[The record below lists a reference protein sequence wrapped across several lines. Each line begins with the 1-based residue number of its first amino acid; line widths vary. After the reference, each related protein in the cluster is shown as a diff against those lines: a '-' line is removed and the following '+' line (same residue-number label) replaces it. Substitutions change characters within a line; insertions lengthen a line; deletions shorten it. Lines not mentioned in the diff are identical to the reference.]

1 MPSTQATGPT
11 LAPTLDELL
20 ALLERTPSTLHALL
34 SGLPAAWLT
43 HREREGTWNAAE
55 IVGHLVHGERTDWL
69 PRVRMILTTGDSVPF
84 PPFQREA
91 HREGAQPT
99 LDDLDAQAELDAQLA
114 TFATLRAESLQA
126 VHALALT
133 PADLDRRGL
142 HPVFGA
148 VTLGE
153 LLSTWAAH
161 DLTHLHQ
168 LSRLLADRTRTAVGP
183 WQRFLGVLH
192 CDGHSE
198 KAYGFVGTTL
208 RSAVSKQA

>member
-1 MPSTQATGPT
+1 MTSAQTTEPA

-20 ALLERTPSTLHALL
+20 ALLERTPATLRALL

-43 HREREGTWNAAE
+43 HREREGSWNATE
-55 IVGHLVHGERTDWL
+55 VVGHLLHGERTDWL
-69 PRVRMILTTGDSVPF
+69 PRVRMILATGDSMPF

-91 HREGAQPT
+91 HREGPQPT
-99 LDDLDAQAELDAQLA
+99 PDAQAALDAQLA
-114 TFATLRAESLQA
+114 TFAALRAESVQA
-126 VHALALT
+126 LRALALT

-148 VTLGE
+148 VTLGQ
-153 LLSTWAAH
+153 LLSTWATH

-168 LSRLLADRTRTAVGP
+168 LSRLLADRTRSAVGP

-192 CDGHSE
+192 CDGHGE
-198 KAYGFVGTTL
+198 KA
-208 RSAVSKQA
+208 

>member
-1 MPSTQATGPT
+1 MMVSGETMPSTQTSE
-11 LAPTLDELL
+11 PTLDELV
-20 ALLERTPSTLHALL
+20 ALLERTPAALRALL
-34 SGLPAAWLT
+34 SGLPAAWLM
-43 HREREGTWNAAE
+43 HREREGTWNATE

-69 PRVRMILTTGDSVPF
+69 PRVRMILATGDSVPF

-91 HREGAQPT
+91 HREAAQPT
-99 LDDLDAQAELDAQLA
+99 LEAQLA
-114 TFATLRAESLQA
+114 TIAALRAESLWA
-126 VHALALT
+126 VRALALT

-148 VTLGE
+148 VTLGQ
-153 LLSTWAAH
+153 LLSAWAAH

-168 LSRLLADRTRTAVGP
+168 LSRLLADRTRRAVGP

-198 KAYGFVGTTL
+198 KA
-208 RSAVSKQA
+208 